1 MTTVFLI
8 YEDGHGIIGAA
19 ASFKAAKQFLLRH
32 KWVTERTCTWVNDRL
47 SKDGDHYFYLSEVYG
62 DNWKEAFI
70 DFSNGEL
77 GNMGFCVQEKELY
90 EEEN

>member
-8 YEDGHGIIGAA
+8 YEEEHGAIGVAT
-19 ASFKAAKQFLLRH
+19 SFKAAKQFLLHH
-32 KWVTERTCTWVNDRL
+32 KWVTEHSYTWVNDRL
-47 SKDGDHYFYLSEVYG
+47 NENGNHYFHLNEVYG

-70 DFSNGEL
+70 DFSKGEL
-77 GNMGFCVQEKELY
+77 GDMGFSIQERELY